1 MYNKI
6 VNPETGRKVSIYSSK
21 GKLILKKYMQL
32 GGFVRG
38 GVRIPPSNYLDT
50 NVNCNVQNGG
60 FIRGG
65 VRIPPSNYLDTDVN
79 CNVQNGGFI
88 RGGGSGSYRTP
99 EEEKKFK
106 KQGAVLKSLYSSGFS
121 KFKGLNPFAAPCV
134 ASEQKLDSF
143 HTTKLDT
150 IFPPKDLGLQ
160 TQLENIL
167 DALERRETSAAWRV
181 EKAGASTPELE
192 QILQEIAKA
201 RQDLDKN
208 LHDQIRKYKEVFRA
222 DHRIRNKRPYE
233 GWAFR
238 PRWDID
244 SSSSEYVIKDIETFG
259 QLRDLIDNYYGDY
272 CGMTHSVLGSLQR

>member
-32 GGFVRG
+32 GGFV
-38 GVRIPPSNYLDT
+38 
-50 NVNCNVQNGG
+50 
-60 FIRGG
+60 RGG

-167 DALERRETSAAWRV
+167 DALERRETSAAWRA